1 MCSAFEQTFLVKC
14 AILLLLLLLLLK
26 AVGKKY
32 GDSNYKIIMSYVYCL
47 Q

>member
-14 AILLLLLLLLLK
+14 AILLLLLLLLK